1 MGLDLTRGGDG
12 MNSTLNI
19 ALDNLTLAF
28 QPIVRIVN
36 EDTFE
41 ISDYEVLLRSKD
53 KKSFPAT
60 IFEKIVNNESCNQ
73 MFWEWFTLEIKKVL
87 TDKKVRVDINID
99 PRQFLYQSTWDFLDK
114 MVEYNQQ
121 ITIEITERV

>member
-36 EDTFE
+36 EDTF
-41 ISDYEVLLRSKD
+41 DYNFHYLQ
-53 KKSFPAT
+53 SF
-60 IFEKIVNNESCNQ
+60 
-73 MFWEWFTLEIKKVL
+73 
-87 TDKKVRVDINID
+87 
-99 PRQFLYQSTWDFLDK
+99 
-114 MVEYNQQ
+114 Q
-121 ITIEITERV
+121 IL

>member
-1 MGLDLTRGGDG
+1 

-19 ALDNLTLAF
+19 APDNLTLAF

-53 KKSFPAT
+53 KKSFPAA

-99 PRQFLYQSTWDFLDK
+99 PHQFLY
-114 MVEYNQQ
+114 
-121 ITIEITERV
+121 